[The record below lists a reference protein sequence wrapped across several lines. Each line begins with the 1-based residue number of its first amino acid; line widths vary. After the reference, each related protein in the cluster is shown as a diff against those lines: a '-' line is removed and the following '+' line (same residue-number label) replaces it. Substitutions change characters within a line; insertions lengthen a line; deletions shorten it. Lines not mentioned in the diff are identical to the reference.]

1 MILVDASLIIDFIKG
16 KRNPKVLLFE
26 AILKQGIPYGI
37 ASYTYQEVL
46 QGARDLYDF
55 VKLDSYLSTQRIY
68 FLPEK
73 IEMYKKAADMF
84 YTLRRRG
91 ITVRSTI
98 DVLIA
103 MIAIY
108 NDLFLLHN
116 DKDFDA
122 IANEMPQLKIFDFIL

>member
-1 MILVDASLIIDFIKG
+1 MILIDTSLVIDFLKG

-26 AILKQGIPYGI
+26 AILKQSIPYGI

-46 QGARDLYDF
+46 QGAKDLYEFD
-55 VKLDSYLSTQRIY
+55 KLEAYLSTQRIY
-68 FLPEK
+68 FLPE
-73 IEMYKKAADMF
+73 ELDMYKKAAGMF

-116 DKDFDA
+116 DRDFDV
-122 IANEMPQLKIFDFIL
+122 IASSIPQLKILNFFD